1 MENKR
6 EEMEIIVA
14 VAIKT
19 KEGEVF
25 VSRYSHSELIVM
37 FPDKFRNAK
46 QGFLTSKCRFVD
58 RKEALKIANRYN
70 QIKDNTQN
78 ELYSE
83 NIFLNEHMQKDKIEK
98 LQKENENFEKLNK
111 DYSYS
116 VDIVRENTRLRR
128 QVFDLELESEK
139 LKKEN
144 EELNYKLHSKKI
156 ASEIYNRY
164 IPKSKLKDI
173 IDRIDYDIKNR
184 LQELLELSELNSEF
198 NSEGKSEV

>member
-19 KEGEVF
+19 KEKEGEVF

-70 QIKDNTQN
+70 QIIIKHGMRS

-83 NIFLNEHMQKDKIEK
+83 DIFFNEHMQKIKIEK
-98 LQKENENFEKLNK
+98 LQKENEQLRTEVN
-111 DYSYS
+111 
-116 VDIVRENTRLRR
+116 RLK
-128 QVFDLELESEK
+128 E
-139 LKKEN
+139 EN
-144 EELNYKLHSKKI
+144 EELKGQYAEYVKLTCNEVAK
-156 ASEIYNRY
+156 
-164 IPKSKLKDI
+164 
-173 IDRIDYDIKNR
+173 
-184 LQELLELSELNSEF
+184 NSES
-198 NSEGKSEV
+198 NSAIKEKK

>member
-19 KEGEVF
+19 KEKEGEVF

-128 QVFDLELESEK
+128 QVFDLELENEK
-139 LKKEN
+139 LKGQYAEYVKLTCN
-144 EELNYKLHSKKI
+144 EV
-156 ASEIYNRY
+156 A
-164 IPKSKLKDI
+164 
-173 IDRIDYDIKNR
+173 KN
-184 LQELLELSELNSEF
+184 SELNSES

>member
-19 KEGEVF
+19 KEKEGEVF

-98 LQKENENFEKLNK
+98 LQKENQNLKENYAEYVKKSCEAINKKLKEDYISVCNLYDIIKKLKIYNNEDNEKVKMYENIRRNISNNFYRKSHQIFIHKLNAQIRARK
-111 DYSYS
+111 Q
-116 VDIVRENTRLRR
+116 VILLLNKLLNT
-128 QVFDLELESEK
+128 
-139 LKKEN
+139 KK
-144 EELNYKLHSKKI
+144 
-156 ASEIYNRY
+156 
-164 IPKSKLKDI
+164 
-173 IDRIDYDIKNR
+173 
-184 LQELLELSELNSEF
+184 
-198 NSEGKSEV
+198 